1 MRDLLS
7 HGLRP
12 LAERRL
18 RHRLAALARP
28 PGGPEDLLGL
38 RVALFGIFSN
48 RMGLGQGAELLA
60 RQLTAQGALVDR
72 IDVAGELGLPGNLV
86 RTEVRPVSELRA
98 GGHDLVIVH
107 LNPPEFGQLRTQL
120 APELFQVPIIGVFLW
135 ELDRVPRDWR
145 EAIQSCDQVWTPS
158 VFIAEAITATF
169 PDLADRLRVR
179 PYAVDLDPMAQRTM
193 PARLAARTRLG
204 VDPDTFLVL
213 TSFSMKSTLARKNPI
228 AAIEAFRRAFPAEVN
243 ATHLIRCLDHAAF
256 PEGLARMQAAASGD
270 ARIRVAA
277 IGREESS
284 IEDAYLACDVYLS
297 LHRSEGFGLNLAEAL
312 SMGLPVIGTRW
323 SLGDAIADH
332 RLFIPVPSTLV
343 AVVDDQHLYDGVAG
357 ARWAE
362 PDIAFAA
369 DALSRVAASAH
380 APDTGPSKS

>member
-1 MRDLLS
+1 
-7 HGLRP
+7 
-12 LAERRL
+12 
-18 RHRLAALARP
+18 
-28 PGGPEDLLGL
+28 
-38 RVALFGIFSN
+38 
-48 RMGLGQGAELLA
+48 
-60 RQLTAQGALVDR
+60 
-72 IDVAGELGLPGNLV
+72 
-86 RTEVRPVSELRA
+86 
-98 GGHDLVIVH
+98 
-107 LNPPEFGQLRTQL
+107 
-120 APELFQVPIIGVFLW
+120 
-135 ELDRVPRDWR
+135 
-145 EAIQSCDQVWTPS
+145 
-158 VFIAEAITATF
+158 
-169 PDLADRLRVR
+169 
-179 PYAVDLDPMAQRTM
+179 
-193 PARLAARTRLG
+193 
-204 VDPDTFLVL
+204 
-213 TSFSMKSTLARKNPI
+213 MKSTLARKHPM

-270 ARIRVAA
+270 ERIRVVA

-343 AVVDDQHLYDGVAG
+343 GVVDDQHLYDRVAG

-362 PDIAFAA
+362 PDVGFAA